1 MLRERLARCR
11 AGESQAQAAAKQA
24 QAEAREAREAT
35 ASALRSRAGL
45 AARPVAA
52 AGESGNHQCAAMGIA
67 RDPQVI
73 RWAQEAERDTR

>member
-1 MLRERLARCR
+1 MLREWLARCH
-11 AGESQAQAAAKQA
+11 ASESQT

-45 AARPVAA
+45 AARLVEAA
-52 AGESGNHQCAAMGIA
+52 DKSGNHRCAVMGIA

-73 RWAQEAERDTR
+73 RWAQEAERDMRYYHSGQ